1 MPSIAAESKNKSFA
15 ADLGLERKPENGLNK
30 RTDANSETNPI
41 APPQEGAAIRIL
53 LADSQAIYR
62 VGIRKIFAIEDDMRV
77 VAQAENYVG
86 LLAALERFPSDIVL
100 LDGGMISATP
110 DAIPDMTRRAPNAK
124 IIVQVSEN
132 SESFIVDLYRRGV
145 RGVISRSISPDLLIR
160 CIRKIAQGE
169 TWIDNQSVSWVIEAY
184 RAQASNLT
192 NPKLQPRL
200 SPKEMSIIGCVSQGM
215 RNKEIA
221 YKIGTTEQV
230 VKNYLRKIY
239 DKLGV
244 SDRLEL
250 ALYCLHH
257 QLLKVQPTVPG
268 MVKGSVQE
276 INLTR
281 IRP

>member
-1 MPSIAAESKNKSFA
+1 MPATSADVTKKNFSSDGRPSLASDQNVAMPSE
-15 ADLGLERKPENGLNK
+15 
-30 RTDANSETNPI
+30 ETP
-41 APPQEGAAIRIL
+41 GTRIL

-62 VGIRKIFAIEDDMRV
+62 VGIRKIFAVEDDMRV
-77 VAQAENYVG
+77 VAQAENYPG

-100 LDGGMISATP
+100 LDGGMISGVP
-110 DAIPDMTRRAPNAK
+110 DAIPDMIRRAPNAK
-124 IIVQVSEN
+124 LVVQVSEN
-132 SESFIVDLYRRGV
+132 SEDFIVDLYRRGV
-145 RGVISRSISPDLLIR
+145 RGVISRAISPDLLVR
-160 CIRKIAQGE
+160 CIRKIAEGE

-184 RAQASNLT
+184 RSQASTLT
-192 NPKLQPRL
+192 NPRLQPRL
-200 SPKEMSIIGCVSQGM
+200 SPKELSIIGCVTQGM

-257 QLLKVQPTVPG
+257 QLLKQPPVNAVAGKAP
-268 MVKGSVQE
+268 VQE
-276 INLTR
+276 INLSR

>member
-1 MPSIAAESKNKSFA
+1 MPAISDISKKKATSAAPPEDGRDGIAAVPAIPSGDEA
-15 ADLGLERKPENGLNK
+15 V
-30 RTDANSETNPI
+30 
-41 APPQEGAAIRIL
+41 AIRIL

-62 VGIRKIFAIEDDMRV
+62 VGIRKVFAIEDDMRV
-77 VAQAENYVG
+77 VAQAENFPG

-100 LDGGMISATP
+100 LDGAMIYGMP
-110 DAIPDMTRRAPNAK
+110 EAIPEMIRRAPNAK
-124 IIVQVSEN
+124 VVVQVSEN
-132 SESFIVDLYRRGV
+132 SEDFIVDLYRRGV
-145 RGVISRSISPDLLIR
+145 RGVISRSISPDLLVR
-160 CIRKIAQGE
+160 CIRKIADGE

-184 RAQASNLT
+184 RAQATALT
-192 NPKLQPRL
+192 NPRMQPRL
-200 SPKEMSIIGCVSQGM
+200 SAKELAIIGCVTQGM

-257 QLLKVQPTVPG
+257 QLLKQPAVIAPAQKST
-268 MVKGSVQE
+268 VQE
-276 INLTR
+276 MPAGR
-281 IRP
+281 IQT

>member
-1 MPSIAAESKNKSFA
+1 MPATADVKKNTAPGDRPDAGS
-15 ADLGLERKPENGLNK
+15 DQNSVMPPEVVTG
-30 RTDANSETNPI
+30 
-41 APPQEGAAIRIL
+41 IRIL

-62 VGIRKIFAIEDDMRV
+62 VGIRKVFAVEDDMRV
-77 VAQAENYVG
+77 VAQAENYPG

-100 LDGGMISATP
+100 LDGGMISGMP
-110 DAIPDMTRRAPNAK
+110 DAIPDMIRRAPNAK
-124 IIVQVSEN
+124 LVVQVSEN
-132 SESFIVDLYRRGV
+132 SEDFIVDLYRRGV
-145 RGVISRSISPDLLIR
+145 RGVISRAISPDLLVR
-160 CIRKIAQGE
+160 CIRKIADGE

-184 RAQASNLT
+184 RAQATTLT
-192 NPKLQPRL
+192 NPRLQPRL
-200 SPKEMSIIGCVSQGM
+200 SPKELSIIACVTQGM

-257 QLLKVQPTVPG
+257 KLLKQPPANTGTVSTANNG
-268 MVKGSVQE
+268 NGLGFGSSKATVQE
-276 INLTR
+276 INMGR

>member
-1 MPSIAAESKNKSFA
+1 MVTTSPNQS
-15 ADLGLERKPENGLNK
+15 ADIE
-30 RTDANSETNPI
+30 DSETRVASNGP
-41 APPQEGAAIRIL
+41 APETSGIRII
-53 LADSQAIYR
+53 LADSQTIYR

-77 VAQAENYVG
+77 VAQAENFAG
-86 LLAALERFPSDIVL
+86 LLAALERYPSDLVVL
-100 LDGGMISATP
+100 EGGLIAEIP
-110 DAIPDMTRRAPNAK
+110 DAIPEIIRRTPNVK
-124 IIVQVSEN
+124 LLVQVSES
-132 SESFIVDLYRRGV
+132 SESYIVELYRRGV

-160 CIRKIAQGE
+160 CVRKIADGE

-184 RAQASNLT
+184 RAQASALT
-192 NPKLQPRL
+192 NPRSQPRL
-200 SPKEMSIIGCVSQGM
+200 TPKELSIIGCVTQGM

-257 QLLKVQPTVPG
+257 QLLKQQSLNVVPSKIDARG
-268 MVKGSVQE
+268 TAQGVEKRPAVD
-276 INLTR
+276 TR
-281 IRP
+281 SGQIRS

>member
-1 MPSIAAESKNKSFA
+1 MPAISPDSTRKNTGSGDGSSAAADAGAAENRA
-15 ADLGLERKPENGLNK
+15 
-30 RTDANSETNPI
+30 T
-41 APPQEGAAIRIL
+41 APDEVEGIRIL
-53 LADSQAIYR
+53 LADCQAIYR
-62 VGIRKIFAIEDDMRV
+62 VGIRKVFAVEDDMRV
-77 VAQAENYVG
+77 VAQAENYAG

-100 LDGGMISATP
+100 LDGAMISGVP
-110 DAIPDMTRRAPNAK
+110 EAIPDMVHRAPNAK
-124 IIVQVSEN
+124 LVVQVSEN
-132 SESFIVDLYRRGV
+132 SEDFIVDLYRRGV
-145 RGVISRSISPDLLIR
+145 RGVISRAISPDLLVR

-184 RAQASNLT
+184 RAQATTLT
-192 NPKLQPRL
+192 NPRLQPRL
-200 SPKEMSIIGCVSQGM
+200 SPKELSIIGCVTQGM

-257 QLLKVQPTVPG
+257 QLLKQQPANSNPG
-268 MVKGSVQE
+268 KAPMQE
-276 INLTR
+276 MNMTR
-281 IRP
+281 IHP